1 MLVTEIYLETQV
13 QSIDGVERKTTE
25 STPMPNVEERET
37 KTIEFSPLGN
47 GDEITNNTPET
58 MKDDSQTKRSSFTEK
73 LAAMVGMKPR
83 EKEEGDNS
91 DKKGKIFGTVSTITT
106 EADQGKEQSIEGAV
120 VHQNGQAAESK

>member
-1 MLVTEIYLETQV
+1 M
-13 QSIDGVERKTTE
+13 QSIDGVERKMTE
-25 STPMPNVEERET
+25 STPMPNVEEREL
-37 KTIEFSPLGN
+37 KTIEFSPLGK

-58 MKDDSQTKRSSFTEK
+58 MKDDSQTKRSSFKEK

-91 DKKGKIFGTVSTITT
+91 DKKGKLFGTVTTITT

>member
-1 MLVTEIYLETQV
+1 MLVTEIYLETPV
-13 QSIDGVERKTTE
+13 QSIDGVERKMTE

-58 MKDDSQTKRSSFTEK
+58 MKDDSQTKRSSFKEK

-91 DKKGKIFGTVSTITT
+91 DKKGKLFGTVTTITT